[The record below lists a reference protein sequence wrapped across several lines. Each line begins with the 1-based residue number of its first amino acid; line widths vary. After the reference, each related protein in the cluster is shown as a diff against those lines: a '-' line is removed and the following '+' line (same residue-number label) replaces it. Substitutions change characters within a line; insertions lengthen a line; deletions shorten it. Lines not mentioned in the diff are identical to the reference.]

1 MKKETKIIS
10 AITIVF
16 LVVVF
21 TICGLTIKNS
31 PLSGYPRQIH
41 DQNMTVQQFVSQ
53 VAPAAQREQKK
64 YGIPASITIAQAG
77 LESQWGNS
85 RLGNKYNNLFGMK
98 ASKGEDRVR
107 MYTVENI
114 NGKQRYIP
122 QYFAVYQTWDD
133 PIKAHTILLLMEPRT
148 TITASMVSAPILITE
163 KPLKNSKRTAMP
175 PTRTTPTNSSMLSKS
190 LDWRGMTSRV

>member
-1 MKKETKIIS
+1 MKKETKIICG
-10 AITIVF
+10 ITIIF

-21 TICGLTIKNS
+21 AICALTIKSS
-31 PLSGYPRQIH
+31 PLTGLPREIH
-41 DQNMTVQQFVSQ
+41 QQNMTVQEFVSQ
-53 VAPAAQREQKK
+53 VAPAAQKEQKK

-98 ASKGEDRVR
+98 ANKGDDKVR
-107 MYTVENI
+107 MYTIENI

-133 PIKAHTILLLMEPRT
+133 SIKAHTNIIVNGTKDNHHRFDGVRT
-148 TITASMVSAPILITE
+148 NTDYRKAAQELQKNGYATDPNYANKLIYAIQ
-163 KPLKNSKRTAMP
+163 KFNLAKYDK
-175 PTRTTPTNSSMLSKS
+175 
-190 LDWRGMTSRV
+190 

>member
-10 AITIVF
+10 GITIIF

-21 TICGLTIKNS
+21 AVCALTIKSS
-31 PLSGYPRQIH
+31 PLTGLPREIH
-41 DQNMTVQQFVSQ
+41 QQNMTVQEFVSQ
-53 VAPAAQREQKK
+53 VAPAAQKEQKK

-98 ASKGEDRVR
+98 ANKGDDKVR
-107 MYTVENI
+107 MYTIENI

-133 PIKAHTILLLMEPRT
+133 SIKAHTNIIVNGTKDNHHRFDGVRT
-148 TITASMVSAPILITE
+148 NTDYRKAAQELQKNGYATDPNYADKLINLIE
-163 KPLKNSKRTAMP
+163 QYGLAKY
-175 PTRTTPTNSSMLSKS
+175 
-190 LDWRGMTSRV
+190 DH

>member
-10 AITIVF
+10 GITIIF

-21 TICGLTIKNS
+21 AICALTIKSS
-31 PLSGYPRQIH
+31 PLTGLPREIH
-41 DQNMTVQQFVSQ
+41 QQNMTVQEFVSQ
-53 VAPAAQREQKK
+53 VAPAAQKEQKK

-98 ASKGEDRVR
+98 ANKGDDKVR
-107 MYTVENI
+107 MYTIENV

-133 PIKAHTILLLMEPRT
+133 SIKAHTNIIVNGTKDNHHRFDGVRT
-148 TITASMVSAPILITE
+148 NNDYRKAAQELQKNGYATDPNYANKLIYAIQ
-163 KPLKNSKRTAMP
+163 KFNLAKYDK
-175 PTRTTPTNSSMLSKS
+175 
-190 LDWRGMTSRV
+190 

>member
-41 DQNMTVQQFVSQ
+41 DQNMTVKQFVSQ

-98 ASKGEDRVR
+98 ASKGEDNVR
-107 MYTVENI
+107 MYTIENI

-133 PIKAHTILLLMEPRT
+133 SIKAHTNIIVNGTKDNHHRFDGVRT
-148 TITASMVSAPILITE
+148 NTNYRKAAQELQKNGYATDPNYANKLIYAIQKFGLE
-163 KPLKNSKRTAMP
+163 RYDK
-175 PTRTTPTNSSMLSKS
+175 
-190 LDWRGMTSRV
+190 

>member
-10 AITIVF
+10 GITIIF

-21 TICGLTIKNS
+21 AICALTIKSS
-31 PLSGYPRQIH
+31 PLTGLPREIH
-41 DQNMTVQQFVSQ
+41 QQNMTVQEFVSQ
-53 VAPAAQREQKK
+53 VAPAAQKEQKK

-85 RLGNKYNNLFGMK
+85 RLGNKYNNLFGIK
-98 ASKGEDRVR
+98 ANKGDDKVR
-107 MYTVENI
+107 MYTIENI

-133 PIKAHTILLLMEPRT
+133 SIKAHTNIIVNGTKDNHHRFAGVRT
-148 TITASMVSAPILITE
+148 NTDYRKAAQELQKNGYATDPNYANKLIYAIQ
-163 KPLKNSKRTAMP
+163 KFNLAKYDK
-175 PTRTTPTNSSMLSKS
+175 
-190 LDWRGMTSRV
+190 

>member
-10 AITIVF
+10 GITIIF

-21 TICGLTIKNS
+21 AICALTIKSS
-31 PLSGYPRQIH
+31 PLTGLPREIH
-41 DQNMTVQQFVSQ
+41 QQNMTVQEFVSQ
-53 VAPAAQREQKK
+53 VAPAAQKEQKK

-98 ASKGEDRVR
+98 ANKGDDKVR
-107 MYTVENI
+107 MYTIENI

-122 QYFAVYQTWDD
+122 QYFAVYQTWED
-133 PIKAHTILLLMEPRT
+133 R
-148 TITASMVSAPILITE
+148 
-163 KPLKNSKRTAMP
+163 
-175 PTRTTPTNSSMLSKS
+175 KS
-190 LDWRGMTSRV
+190 VV